1 MLIFYFTTSLENND
15 FNVLQE
21 KWKISLNTSNQCFH
35 NKMIKALAI
44 TNEVHVISLRPY
56 NKNLVNG
63 YSTSGFETKKDN
75 ITYHYLTIST
85 SKFDLFS
92 YKKETIKII
101 NKYRNNQSVFI
112 TDTINLKCLLL
123 AKSLSKKYRN
133 PLIGVCTDLPS
144 NITGA
149 SKLYINFIENKTRKL
164 DGYISLTDK
173 LNKFFNKNNK
183 KYLITNGLVDDEINN
198 NTPSNN
204 KYGNYFFY
212 GGTLLEKFGVYNL
225 IDAFKQ
231 LNNPNYNLVLCGHH
245 YDENALQKAIN
256 NNSKVYFLGVLPSAK
271 VIELEKNAFANINPR
286 PTNDELDELSI
297 PSKTLEYLNSGKIT
311 ISNNNKLLYEIFAD
325 NIIWTQT
332 NNSDGLLQ
340 AMKKVIEMD
349 PETKNKIEK
358 SAKEKCL
365 QLYSINSISQKL
377 NDFLMGFFK

>member
-15 FNVLQE
+15 FNNLQE

-35 NKMIKALAI
+35 NKMIKALAV

-63 YSTSGFETKKDN
+63 YSTSGFETKKGN

-85 SKFDLFS
+85 SKFDVFS
-92 YKKETIKII
+92 YKKEAIKII
-101 NKYRNNQSVFI
+101 DKYKNHQSVFI

-123 AKSLSKKYRN
+123 AKGLAKKFKI
-133 PLIGVCTDLPS
+133 PLIGICTDLPS

-149 SKLYINFIENKTRKL
+149 GKLYVKFIENKAKKL

-173 LNKFFNKNNK
+173 LNKFFNKNDKNH
-183 KYLITNGLVDDEINN
+183 LIINGIVDNEINTDIS
-198 NTPSNN
+198 NTN
-204 KYGNYFFY
+204 YGKYFFY

-225 IDAFKQ
+225 IDAFNQ
-231 LNNPNYNLVLCGHH
+231 LNDSNYNLVLCGHH
-245 YDENALQKAIN
+245 YNETALKKAFN
-256 NNSKVYFLGVLPSAK
+256 NNSNIYFLGVLPSKK

-286 PTNDELDELSI
+286 PTNNELDELSI

-311 ISNNNKLLYEIFAD
+311 ISNKNKLLYEIFAND
-325 NIIWTQT
+325 IIWTNT
-332 NNSDGLLQ
+332 DDSRGLVH
-340 AMKKVIEMD
+340 AMKKIIEMD
-349 PETKNKIEK
+349 PETKNTIEK

-365 QLYSINSISQKL
+365 KLYSINSISQKL